1 MKTARISRLKT
12 GTDISTCTHI
22 HTHTNLSAL
31 VSNEVVHDT
40 ILSQAQVPV
49 QINRVDV
56 MLQWQGG
63 RTVNLKHMIQ

>member
-1 MKTARISRLKT
+1 MNGQTLAHVHT
-12 GTDISTCTHI
+12 

-56 MLQWQGG
+56 ML
-63 RTVNLKHMIQ
+63 R